1 MSFLILLSR
10 FGSFAGRFIHSN
22 RLFRNTMFD
31 LDNFSN
37 VAITNGLLQILYVDK
52 FDETNFASKR
62 YVLREF
68 NINDS

>member
-1 MSFLILLSR
+1 
-10 FGSFAGRFIHSN
+10 
-22 RLFRNTMFD
+22 MFD

-37 VAITNGLLQILYVDK
+37 VAITNGLLQILYVNK

-68 NINDS
+68 NINDSWFLIVVDWVTLEIKFGFYLKIYACSL

>member
-10 FGSFAGRFIHSN
+10 FRSFAGRFIHSN
-22 RLFRNTMFD
+22 RLFRNTFD

-37 VAITNGLLQILYVDK
+37 VAITNEHLQILHADG

-62 YVLREF
+62 YVLKGF
-68 NINDS
+68 NINES